1 MKLQPLI
8 HELGPLTVMAELMR
22 TDGERWTRE
31 PEARRLLPALPAHLA
46 DEELTV
52 GLRAALT
59 AIPHLDRKQRIVVVG
74 PELLLVEAL
83 GDLGFSSTVQ
93 VALDAQ
99 LADDVCGRI
108 AGNVPPGLTAEFFRV
123 PSRPAVLG
131 PVDAVV
137 ITAGFRAGYRHVL
150 IPDSSREIVNFYKA
164 GYLGEIILLDPV
176 GFSVFDRPDGWSVV
190 DAPQT
195 FTRVITPEPEWRV
208 AQ

>member
-22 TDGERWTRE
+22 TDGERWIRE
-31 PEARRLLPALPAHLA
+31 PEVRRLLPMLPAHLA
-46 DEELTV
+46 DEDLTT
-52 GLRAALT
+52 GLQATLA

-83 GDLGFSSTVQ
+83 GALGFSSVVQ

-108 AGNVPPGLTAEFFRV
+108 AGNVPRGMDAEFFRI
-123 PSRPAVLG
+123 PARPAVLG

-137 ITAGFRAGYRHVL
+137 ITVGFRAGYRHVL
-150 IPDSSREIVNFYKA
+150 IPDTSREIVNFYKA

-176 GFSVFDRPDGWSVV
+176 GVSVFDRPDGWSVV
-190 DAPQT
+190 DGPQT
-195 FTRVITPEPEWRV
+195 FTRVITSESEWRV